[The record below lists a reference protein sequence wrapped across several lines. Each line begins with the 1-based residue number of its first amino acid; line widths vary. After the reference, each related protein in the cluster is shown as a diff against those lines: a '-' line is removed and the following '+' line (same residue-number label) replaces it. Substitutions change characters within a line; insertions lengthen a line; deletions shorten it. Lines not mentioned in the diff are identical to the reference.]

1 MRFLVALCFS
11 YMAIWGISI
20 EDVLLH
26 VEKNNLSLQASSV
39 NQEKAILKTQQIQNS
54 QFGTLALHGNYT
66 LYNDDRTLAPMAPP
80 IAPNTPTDDR
90 ILSVGASY
98 RVVLFD
104 GFGMQQDVEIA
115 KLGSTMAALQ
125 HNQTIW
131 SLKRNVVSLYMAGL
145 KLQQN
150 KSLQI
155 EHLDALKKLETI
167 IKEEEQIGRRAQ
179 VEVMQIETERMR
191 TSAGL
196 AQIDGE
202 LSNIL
207 LAIERLMNTKRKI
220 NILEPVEMEDLKTLP
235 SIIESEVEQT
245 SPIQMAKMQIN
256 QAQKAY
262 NKAKSSNLPKVTFE
276 TLYSRN
282 YGDGEHENVYQ
293 ASLGFQWLA
302 FDFGVRN
309 KQIEQAHLEY
319 LRATIEAQ
327 NQKEILLTSLAQAQ
341 TSIQKAQESYNL
353 AIQEAKLAKVVE
365 SIEYEKLKEGV
376 ITMQSYLLQKVAS
389 HRARVNKETARY
401 ALLEQVYHY
410 LILLEKPL

>member
-1 MRFLVALCFS
+1 
-11 YMAIWGISI
+11 MAIWGISI

-26 VEKNNLSLQASSV
+26 VENNNLSLQVSSV

-54 QFGTLALHGNYT
+54 QFGTLALYGNYT
-66 LYNDDRTLAPMAPP
+66 LYNDDRTLAPMTPP

-115 KLGSTMAALQ
+115 KLGNTMAALQ

-155 EHLDALKKLETI
+155 EHLDALNKLETV

-207 LAIERLMNTKRKI
+207 LAIERLMNTKKKI
-220 NILEPVEMEDLKTLP
+220 NILEPVEMEDAKTLP

>member
-1 MRFLVALCFS
+1 
-11 YMAIWGISI
+11 
-20 EDVLLH
+20 
-26 VEKNNLSLQASSV
+26 LQASSV

-115 KLGSTMAALQ
+115 KLGNTMAALQ

-196 AQIDGE
+196 AQVDGE

-207 LAIERLMNTKRKI
+207 LAIERLMNTKIKI
-220 NILEPVEMEDLKTLP
+220 NILEPVEMEDVKTLP

-293 ASLGFQWLA
+293 ASLGFQWVA

-309 KQIEQAHLEY
+309 KQIEQAHLEH
-319 LRATIEAQ
+319 LRATLEAQ

-341 TSIQKAQESYNL
+341 TSIQKAQESYSL

>member
-1 MRFLVALCFS
+1 M
-11 YMAIWGISI
+11 
-20 EDVLLH
+20 
-26 VEKNNLSLQASSV
+26 
-39 NQEKAILKTQQIQNS
+39 T
-54 QFGTLALHGNYT
+54 
-66 LYNDDRTLAPMAPP
+66 PP

-115 KLGSTMAALQ
+115 KLGNTMAALQ

-155 EHLDALKKLETI
+155 EHLDALNKLETV

-207 LAIERLMNTKRKI
+207 LAIERLMNTKKKI
-220 NILEPVEMEDLKTLP
+220 NILEPVEMEDAKTLP